1 MRRKDFVPALIF
13 FASLLLLCSQTLATK
28 SRLLGMGDLSI
39 MIEDESN
46 MINLWDFARNPAG
59 LLEDEEGS
67 VMRSDMLSELHD
79 TKDIRSAPG
88 QSLSSMVGEGEVLN
102 GLLSATYRKDG
113 DFALGVEGSYFFR
126 ESEFEDEKY
135 EAEYPEVLFAFC
147 KRLNSQSLIG
157 ADIGYTENTLKTNYK
172 MEQSSDK
179 CFENKRLQAQLGVG
193 RELSEA
199 VMLAALFGFDQ
210 NDVDADPYF
219 FQSNSYNYWFSM
231 QSIVRLEQKLRLGLE
246 TKFNLR
252 RKDFNPIRSGF
263 ENHYFTTLKLRGIYD
278 LADRLSLGVLYSH
291 NELFSGYQYPLEWF
305 SNPYYSEDFAVAHW
319 GVGCSYEFGDKVL
332 AGIEYHF
339 RDFSEPRT
347 YNYISGFKHES
358 LNLGVE
364 GRVSEAWSVRGGF
377 IRAGTNINPVTGMG
391 ERYQSTE
398 NILTLGSGYQPYG
411 SSLILEFSYQY
422 AFKEFEPWY
431 GDLVREAKRHVLCI
445 SFKMAL

>member
-1 MRRKDFVPALIF
+1 MRCKGFLPVIIF
-13 FASLLLLCSQTLATK
+13 FATILLLCSQIQATK

-39 MIEDESN
+39 VIEDESN
-46 MINLWDFARNPAG
+46 MINLWDFARNPVG

-67 VMRSDMLSELHD
+67 VVRSDMLSEVHD

-88 QSLSSMVGEGEVLN
+88 QPLSSMIGEGEVLRSS
-102 GLLSATYRKDG
+102 LSAIYRKD
-113 DFALGVEGSYFFR
+113 DNFALGVEGSFFSR

-157 ADIGYTENTLKTNYK
+157 ADIGYSENTLKTDYK
-172 MEQSSDK
+172 MGQSSDK
-179 CFENKRLQAQLGVG
+179 RFENKRLQAHLGVG

-199 VMLAALFGFDQ
+199 VLLAALLGYDR

-219 FQSNSYNYWFSM
+219 FQSNSYNYWFSIE
-231 QSIVRLEQKLRLGLE
+231 SIVRLEQKIKLGLE

-278 LADRLSLGVLYSH
+278 LMDKLSLGIFYSH

-319 GVGCSYEFGDKVL
+319 SVGCSYKFGDNVL

-347 YNYISGFKHES
+347 YNYISGYKHES
-358 LNLGVE
+358 FNLGVE
-364 GRVSEAWSVRGGF
+364 GSISEAWSIRGGF
-377 IRAGTNINPVTGMG
+377 IRTGTNINPVTGMG

-431 GDLVREAKRHVLCI
+431 GDLAREAKRHILSI